1 MQLAQRA
8 IHHPTKTA
16 DTGGIFF
23 RSTLSGM
30 APCQRSCVDR
40 LTTGQVIGETIEEQT
55 LETLHLI
62 EQLIIVAGGDRTT
75 SSNVPFTWPTS
86 ASSIVSIGPTVSSLK
101 DARCPPVQPWD
112 PNCPGSRLRLTPLPT
127 FRLQS
132 RSSINMPLETIGV
145 VGLGLLAEE
154 SQQHSSLTD
163 FAQLRT
169 ITFRC
174 TGACAFSRSRRPQRN
189 CWHGWITRH
198 QADENLSLLRVAD
211 HLDALNT
218 CDFVIESIVEDI
230 DHKAAL
236 FDELE
241 SLLPPETV
249 IGTNTSALPITLI
262 QQGRT
267 HPGRFVGMHWG
278 EPCHISRFQELVRGE
293 QTTDV
298 TFTLAKELSIAC
310 GKEPSLVQKDVR
322 GFIANRLM
330 YAMLRE
336 ALHLLESGVA
346 DVETIDRSFRNDMGF
361 WATIAGPFRWMDLTG
376 IPAYASVM
384 KDLFHNW
391 PTRHNCR
398 TRCSACLTLMPMA

>member
-1 MQLAQRA
+1 
-8 IHHPTKTA
+8 
-16 DTGGIFF
+16 
-23 RSTLSGM
+23 
-30 APCQRSCVDR
+30 
-40 LTTGQVIGETIEEQT
+40 
-55 LETLHLI
+55 
-62 EQLIIVAGGDRTT
+62 
-75 SSNVPFTWPTS
+75 
-86 ASSIVSIGPTVSSLK
+86 
-101 DARCPPVQPWD
+101 
-112 PNCPGSRLRLTPLPT
+112 
-127 FRLQS
+127 
-132 RSSINMPLETIGV
+132 MPLETIGV
-145 VGLGLLAEE
+145 VGLGLLGRGISATLIANGFRTVAYD
-154 SQQHSSLTD
+154 HSLD
-163 FAQLRT
+163 AR
-169 ITFRC
+169 
-174 TGACAFSRSRRPQRN
+174 ANVRSHVRDALGEIVA
-189 CWHGWITRH
+189 HGWIAPH
-198 QADENLSLLRVAD
+198 QADENLRLLRVVD
-211 HLDALNT
+211 HLDAFST

-262 QQGRT
+262 QRGRI

-293 QTTDV
+293 QTTDA
-298 TFTLAKELSIAC
+298 TLSLAKDLSIAC

-376 IPAYASVM
+376 IPAYATVM
-384 KDLFHNW
+384 KDLFPQLANTTQL
-391 PTRHNCR
+391 PEAMQRMLDSNSNGVSNLKGFYEYDDE
-398 TRCSACLTLMPMA
+398 SAEQWVKRWTQFTWQIRELADQHVPVNGHSSTLTAEALL